1 MNLDDI
7 IIESGDLSDLN
18 ELVELY
24 DVYSTYEIIRKK
36 NTNIF
41 RNSFNITSLF
51 NKYEVVESKSK
62 NKNSINI
69 EYVNINNKKRS
80 TIKSVINFF
89 KFKNCN

>member
-51 NKYEVVESKSK
+51 NKYEVVDS
-62 NKNSINI
+62 NI